1 MHHSEEKP
9 NCHTAVVMTSRM
21 VIVTFARGPDTDDQ
35 VEPLA
40 GRITAGRQ
48 GAGGGCRKQRT
59 YLGEWD

>member
-1 MHHSEEKP
+1 
-9 NCHTAVVMTSRM
+9 MTSRM